1 MKDRVK
7 KGLELFVFF
16 FKIGCFTFGGG
27 WSILAQME
35 QEFVDKRKW
44 LTKSELLDM
53 VAVGRSVPG
62 IMITNISMI
71 FGYSVG
77 GVFGGFCAVLGITTP
92 AILILSIVTMF
103 YSKLKDNV
111 WCASAL
117 RGIRSAVVPIIAS
130 AAFSLGKEAFKTK
143 ISVAAGVIAL
153 LLCAF
158 TNIGNIE
165 LVGLGV
171 GSVVIWQLF
180 SVVNKKMKKR
190 GNIKY
195 QAIGSTLMELYIAF
209 MKIGFTSFGGMSMV
223 PLILEEMR
231 AHHWMM
237 TEDLT
242 NVIAIAE
249 MTPGPLGINCAT
261 FAGERTAGVL
271 GGIVA
276 VTGVLMPAF
285 TLTLLTAICFERFKN
300 NEIFSKILLV
310 LKPICIVLIIVT
322 IAELLGENY
331 FSDSRPD
338 LLACGIGLLMLYLI
352 GKKNW
357 QVPKVIGLSALL
369 GIVCYGIL

>member
-7 KGLELFVFF
+7 KGLELFAFF

-117 RGIRSAVVPIIAS
+117 RGIRSAVVPII
-130 AAFSLGKEAFKTK
+130 
-143 ISVAAGVIAL
+143 VIAL

-180 SVVNKKMKKR
+180 SVVNKKMKK
-190 GNIKY
+190 KVK
-195 QAIGSTLMELYIAF
+195 E
-209 MKIGFTSFGGMSMV
+209 V
-223 PLILEEMR
+223 EE
-231 AHHWMM
+231 
-237 TEDLT
+237 
-242 NVIAIAE
+242 
-249 MTPGPLGINCAT
+249 
-261 FAGERTAGVL
+261 
-271 GGIVA
+271 
-276 VTGVLMPAF
+276 
-285 TLTLLTAICFERFKN
+285 
-300 NEIFSKILLV
+300 
-310 LKPICIVLIIVT
+310 
-322 IAELLGENY
+322 
-331 FSDSRPD
+331 
-338 LLACGIGLLMLYLI
+338 
-352 GKKNW
+352 
-357 QVPKVIGLSALL
+357 
-369 GIVCYGIL
+369 

>member
-1 MKDRVK
+1 MKEK
-7 KGLELFVFF
+7 IKTGLELFAFF

-77 GVFGGFCAVLGITTP
+77 GVFGGICSVLGITAP
-92 AILILSIVTMF
+92 AILILSLVTVF
-103 YSKLKDNV
+103 YNKLKDNI

-143 ISVAAGVIAL
+143 ISITAGGIAL
-153 LLCAF
+153 LLCLF
-158 TNIGNIE
+158 TELGNIE

-171 GSVVIWQLF
+171 LIWQTA
-180 SVVNKKMKKR
+180 VWVKERQWRIKQGRKKKEM
-190 GNIKY
+190 
-195 QAIGSTLMELYIAF
+195 STLVELFIAF
-209 MKIGFTSFGGMSMV
+209 VKIGFTSFGGMSMV

-231 AHHWMM
+231 AHQWMS

-261 FAGERTAGVL
+261 FAGERTAGVI

-276 VTGVLMPAF
+276 VAGVLMPAF
-285 TLTLLTAICFERFKN
+285 TLTLLTAACFERFKN
-300 NEIFSKILLV
+300 STIFTRILLV
-310 LKPICIVLIIVT
+310 LKPICIVLILMT
-322 IAELLGENY
+322 ILELLGENY
-331 FSDSRPD
+331 VAGSRLD
-338 LLACGIGLLMLYLI
+338 LPACGIGILMIYLI
-352 GKKNW
+352 EKKKW
-357 QVPKVIGLSALL
+357 QVPKVIGLSAVL
-369 GIVCYGIL
+369 GVLCYGIF

>member
-130 AAFSLGKEAFKTK
+130 AAFSL
-143 ISVAAGVIAL
+143 
-153 LLCAF
+153 
-158 TNIGNIE
+158 
-165 LVGLGV
+165 
-171 GSVVIWQLF
+171 W
-180 SVVNKKMKKR
+180 KR
-190 GNIKY
+190 GIQDENFS
-195 QAIGSTLMELYIAF
+195 GSRSHCIIIMCFYEYW
-209 MKIGFTSFGGMSMV
+209 
-223 PLILEEMR
+223 EYR
-231 AHHWMM
+231 A
-237 TEDLT
+237 
-242 NVIAIAE
+242 
-249 MTPGPLGINCAT
+249 G
-261 FAGERTAGVL
+261 RTWRRLCGNLA
-271 GGIVA
+271 A
-276 VTGVLMPAF
+276 VF
-285 TLTLLTAICFERFKN
+285 RSE
-300 NEIFSKILLV
+300 
-310 LKPICIVLIIVT
+310 
-322 IAELLGENY
+322 
-331 FSDSRPD
+331 
-338 LLACGIGLLMLYLI
+338 
-352 GKKNW
+352 
-357 QVPKVIGLSALL
+357 
-369 GIVCYGIL
+369 

>member
-143 ISVAAGVIAL
+143 ISVTAGVIAL

-180 SVVNKKMKKR
+180 SVPESNFARSVSAMR
-190 GNIKY
+190 
-195 QAIGSTLMELYIAF
+195 QRFSAESASAADRFAAIRICPSLHRF
-209 MKIGFTSFGGMSMV
+209 RSRWQKS
-223 PLILEEMR
+223 
-231 AHHWMM
+231 
-237 TEDLT
+237 
-242 NVIAIAE
+242 
-249 MTPGPLGINCAT
+249 
-261 FAGERTAGVL
+261 RTC
-271 GGIVA
+271 
-276 VTGVLMPAF
+276 P
-285 TLTLLTAICFERFKN
+285 
-300 NEIFSKILLV
+300 
-310 LKPICIVLIIVT
+310 
-322 IAELLGENY
+322 
-331 FSDSRPD
+331 
-338 LLACGIGLLMLYLI
+338 
-352 GKKNW
+352 
-357 QVPKVIGLSALL
+357 
-369 GIVCYGIL
+369 

>member
-44 LTKSELLDM
+44 LTKSALLDM

-130 AAFSLGKEAFKTK
+130 AAFSLGK
-143 ISVAAGVIAL
+143 VAAGVIAL

-180 SVVNKKMKKR
+180 SVVNKKMKKT
-190 GNIKY
+190 GK
-195 QAIGSTLMELYIAF
+195 E
-209 MKIGFTSFGGMSMV
+209 V
-223 PLILEEMR
+223 EE
-231 AHHWMM
+231 
-237 TEDLT
+237 
-242 NVIAIAE
+242 
-249 MTPGPLGINCAT
+249 
-261 FAGERTAGVL
+261 
-271 GGIVA
+271 
-276 VTGVLMPAF
+276 
-285 TLTLLTAICFERFKN
+285 
-300 NEIFSKILLV
+300 
-310 LKPICIVLIIVT
+310 
-322 IAELLGENY
+322 
-331 FSDSRPD
+331 
-338 LLACGIGLLMLYLI
+338 
-352 GKKNW
+352 
-357 QVPKVIGLSALL
+357 
-369 GIVCYGIL
+369 

>member
-117 RGIRSAVVPIIAS
+117 RGIRSA
-130 AAFSLGKEAFKTK
+130 AFSLGKEAFKTK

-180 SVVNKKMKKR
+180 SVVNKKMKKT
-190 GNIKY
+190 GK
-195 QAIGSTLMELYIAF
+195 E
-209 MKIGFTSFGGMSMV
+209 V
-223 PLILEEMR
+223 EE
-231 AHHWMM
+231 
-237 TEDLT
+237 
-242 NVIAIAE
+242 
-249 MTPGPLGINCAT
+249 
-261 FAGERTAGVL
+261 
-271 GGIVA
+271 
-276 VTGVLMPAF
+276 
-285 TLTLLTAICFERFKN
+285 
-300 NEIFSKILLV
+300 
-310 LKPICIVLIIVT
+310 
-322 IAELLGENY
+322 
-331 FSDSRPD
+331 
-338 LLACGIGLLMLYLI
+338 
-352 GKKNW
+352 
-357 QVPKVIGLSALL
+357 
-369 GIVCYGIL
+369 

>member
-71 FGYSVG
+71 FGYFVG

-130 AAFSLGKEAFKTK
+130 RSHCIIIMCFYEYWEYRAGRTWRRLCGNLAAVFRSE
-143 ISVAAGVIAL
+143 
-153 LLCAF
+153 
-158 TNIGNIE
+158 
-165 LVGLGV
+165 
-171 GSVVIWQLF
+171 
-180 SVVNKKMKKR
+180 
-190 GNIKY
+190 
-195 QAIGSTLMELYIAF
+195 
-209 MKIGFTSFGGMSMV
+209 
-223 PLILEEMR
+223 
-231 AHHWMM
+231 
-237 TEDLT
+237 
-242 NVIAIAE
+242 
-249 MTPGPLGINCAT
+249 
-261 FAGERTAGVL
+261 
-271 GGIVA
+271 
-276 VTGVLMPAF
+276 
-285 TLTLLTAICFERFKN
+285 
-300 NEIFSKILLV
+300 
-310 LKPICIVLIIVT
+310 
-322 IAELLGENY
+322 
-331 FSDSRPD
+331 
-338 LLACGIGLLMLYLI
+338 
-352 GKKNW
+352 
-357 QVPKVIGLSALL
+357 
-369 GIVCYGIL
+369 

>member
-7 KGLELFVFF
+7 KGLELFAFF

-71 FGYSVG
+71 FGYFVG

-117 RGIRSAVVPIIAS
+117 RGIRSAVVP
-130 AAFSLGKEAFKTK
+130 T
-143 ISVAAGVIAL
+143 
-153 LLCAF
+153 F

-180 SVVNKKMKKR
+180 SVVNKKMKK
-190 GNIKY
+190 
-195 QAIGSTLMELYIAF
+195 
-209 MKIGFTSFGGMSMV
+209 
-223 PLILEEMR
+223 
-231 AHHWMM
+231 
-237 TEDLT
+237 
-242 NVIAIAE
+242 
-249 MTPGPLGINCAT
+249 
-261 FAGERTAGVL
+261 
-271 GGIVA
+271 
-276 VTGVLMPAF
+276 
-285 TLTLLTAICFERFKN
+285 
-300 NEIFSKILLV
+300 
-310 LKPICIVLIIVT
+310 
-322 IAELLGENY
+322 
-331 FSDSRPD
+331 
-338 LLACGIGLLMLYLI
+338 
-352 GKKNW
+352 
-357 QVPKVIGLSALL
+357 KVKE
-369 GIVCYGIL
+369 VEK

>member
-117 RGIRSAVVPIIAS
+117 RGIRSAVVQCCF
-130 AAFSLGKEAFKTK
+130 FS
-143 ISVAAGVIAL
+143 
-153 LLCAF
+153 
-158 TNIGNIE
+158 
-165 LVGLGV
+165 
-171 GSVVIWQLF
+171 W
-180 SVVNKKMKKR
+180 KR
-190 GNIKY
+190 GIQDENFS
-195 QAIGSTLMELYIAF
+195 GSRSHCIIIMCFYEYW
-209 MKIGFTSFGGMSMV
+209 
-223 PLILEEMR
+223 EYR
-231 AHHWMM
+231 A
-237 TEDLT
+237 
-242 NVIAIAE
+242 
-249 MTPGPLGINCAT
+249 G
-261 FAGERTAGVL
+261 RTWRRLCGNLA
-271 GGIVA
+271 A
-276 VTGVLMPAF
+276 VF
-285 TLTLLTAICFERFKN
+285 RSE
-300 NEIFSKILLV
+300 
-310 LKPICIVLIIVT
+310 
-322 IAELLGENY
+322 
-331 FSDSRPD
+331 
-338 LLACGIGLLMLYLI
+338 
-352 GKKNW
+352 
-357 QVPKVIGLSALL
+357 
-369 GIVCYGIL
+369 